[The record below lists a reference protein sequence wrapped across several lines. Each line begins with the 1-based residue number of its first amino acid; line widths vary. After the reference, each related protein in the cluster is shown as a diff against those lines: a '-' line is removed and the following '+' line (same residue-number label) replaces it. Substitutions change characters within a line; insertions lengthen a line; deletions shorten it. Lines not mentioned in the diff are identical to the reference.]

1 MLPGI
6 IQLARSPRDETCM
19 APRTNSRSVPS
30 TLKGVAHGTMYGILV
45 RFEDRG
51 WLKNPLDFPADSAR

>member
-1 MLPGI
+1 
-6 IQLARSPRDETCM
+6 M

-51 WLKNPLDFPADSAR
+51 WLKNPLDFPADRATPRATTTA